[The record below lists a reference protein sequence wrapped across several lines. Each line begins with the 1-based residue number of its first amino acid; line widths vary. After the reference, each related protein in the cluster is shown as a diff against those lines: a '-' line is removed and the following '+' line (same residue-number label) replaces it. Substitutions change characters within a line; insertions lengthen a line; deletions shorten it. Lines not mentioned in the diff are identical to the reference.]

1 MVICE
6 IAMLHCIHHC
16 SCYCVYMMFRILWD
30 VTCAYFASVIHLQS
44 GVLFIFYSSVNSKQL
59 LRHIVCTLL
68 LVLLTIPLSFMVT
81 SCIRFT
87 DDYEV
92 CTDCLVFGSL
102 VYICNVLLT
111 LPTYYAKHTH
121 TRLTALFPGLPR
133 WAGTRTVKP
142 IWILLKQETVSGSGI
157 SWAICKSAPCCRQ
170 TTTPAAHH
178 SVFTGR
184 MPFLPPNQQRQST
197 EGNTLC
203 WSWSMKWSGVHPSV
217 CLSVD
222 N

>member
-59 LRHIVCTLL
+59 LRHIRVSIVCTLL

-111 LPTYYAKHTH
+111 LPTYYAEHTH

-157 SWAICKSAPCCRQ
+157 SWAICKSA
-170 TTTPAAHH
+170 
-178 SVFTGR
+178 
-184 MPFLPPNQQRQST
+184 LPPTQPTASKHWRHTCNQVWNETESLLCESST
-197 EGNTLC
+197 FEGIYNL
-203 WSWSMKWSGVHPSV
+203 SWLVQILTIV
-217 CLSVD
+217 II
-222 N
+222 